1 MKPDRTNILK
11 PALIVTTLETLTA
24 AEAAQAVPVDPA
36 RPLLIVDVDEVLAHF
51 MAGFETFVGRHGYE
65 MRIDRFALF
74 QNIYKVGGT
83 ESVDMPTGKA
93 LFDDFF
99 RDGADDLMPV
109 DGAAAALERLS
120 GEMTVVIL
128 TNAPDHGRSARMGWL
143 RTHGLHYPMIINS
156 GLKGPIVRDLAA
168 RTGRKVGFIDD
179 LLPNLES
186 VAEDAPDVV
195 RFQMIA
201 DERLRPYAPTDP
213 ARHVWADDWAAM
225 EPEIRLRLLG

>member
-1 MKPDRTNILK
+1 
-11 PALIVTTLETLTA
+11 VTTLKTLTP
-24 AEAAQAVPVDPA
+24 AEAALAVPVHPD

-51 MAGFETFVGRHGYE
+51 MRGFETFVARHGFE

-74 QNIYKVGGT
+74 QNIYRAG
-83 ESVDMPTGKA
+83 ENDSIDMATGKQ

-99 RDGADDLMPV
+99 EHGADDLQPV
-109 DGAAAALERLS
+109 DGAAAALARLA
-120 GEMTVVIL
+120 GEMSVVIL

-143 RTHGLHYPMIINS
+143 ETHGLHYPMIINS
-156 GLKGPIVRDLAA
+156 GLKGPVVRDLAA
-168 RTGRKVGFIDD
+168 RTGRAVGFIDD

-201 DERLRPYAPTDP
+201 DDRLRPYAPTAP
-213 ARHVWADDWAAM
+213 ERHLWADDWAAM
-225 EPEIRLRLLG
+225 EPLIQRRLLG

>member
-1 MKPDRTNILK
+1 MGPDRTNILK
-11 PALIVTTLETLTA
+11 PALIVTKLETLSA

-51 MAGFETFVGRHGYE
+51 MAGLETFVNRHGYE

-74 QNIYKVGGT
+74 QNIYKAGAADC
-83 ESVDMPTGKA
+83 VDMPTGKA

-99 RDGADDLMPV
+99 RDGADDLAPV
-109 DGAAAALERLS
+109 EGAAAALDRLS
-120 GEMTVVIL
+120 AELTVLIL
-128 TNAPDHGRSARMGWL
+128 TNAPDHGRAARVGWL
-143 RTHGLHYPMIINS
+143 QTHGLHYPMIINS

-168 RTGRKVGFIDD
+168 RTTGKVGFIDD

-186 VAEDAPDVV
+186 VAADAPDVL

-201 DERLRPYAPTDP
+201 DQRLRPYAPTDP
-213 ARHVWADDWAAM
+213 ARHVWADDWAGM
-225 EPEIRLRLLG
+225 EPAIRERLLG

>member
-1 MKPDRTNILK
+1 MRADRTNILK
-11 PALIVTTLETLTA
+11 PALIVTKLETLTA
-24 AEAAQAVPVDPA
+24 AEAAQAIPIDPA

-74 QNIYKVGGT
+74 QNVYRAGSS
-83 ESVDMPTGKA
+83 ECVDMATGKQ

-109 DGAAAALERLS
+109 AGAAEALERLS
-120 GEMTVVIL
+120 AEMTVVIL
-128 TNAPDHGRSARMGWL
+128 TNAPDHGRAARMGWL
-143 RTHGLHYPMIINS
+143 QTHGLHYPMIINS

-168 RTGRKVGFIDD
+168 RTRGKVGFIDD

-186 VAEDAPDVV
+186 VAQDAPDVV

-213 ARHVWADDWAAM
+213 ARHSWADDWGGM
-225 EPEIRLRLLG
+225 EALISSLLR

>member
-1 MKPDRTNILK
+1 MT
-11 PALIVTTLETLTA
+11 ALETLTA
-24 AEAAQAVPVDPA
+24 TEAAQAVPVDPA
-36 RPLLIVDVDEVLAHF
+36 RPLLIVDVDEVLARF
-51 MAGFETFVGRHGYE
+51 MEGFGTFVGRHGYE

-74 QNIYKVGGT
+74 QNIYKVGAEGC
-83 ESVDMPTGKA
+83 VDMPTGKA

-99 RDGADDLMPV
+99 RDGADDLQPV
-109 DGAAAALERLS
+109 EGAAAALERLS
-120 GEMTVVIL
+120 ADMTVLIL

-143 RTHGLHYPMIINS
+143 RTHGLHYPMIVNS

-168 RTGRKVGFIDD
+168 RTSGKVGFIDD

-186 VAEDAPDVV
+186 VAADAPDVV

-213 ARHVWADDWAAM
+213 ARHVWADDWATM
-225 EPEIRLRLLG
+225 EPAIRAKLLA